1 MQEIPENWISIEQK
15 EDFKLALSSDLLLHF
30 NKSFLNILFTSG
42 YNSEE
47 KIKEFL
53 KTPQGIE
60 FYKLSSQYSELLFK
74 ILINSGFDTIDK
86 IKNYFNLIEN
96 KKINKDL
103 LKFSELFLKILIN
116 RGINTLEKI
125 NYFLKEPQGTDYHD
139 PFLLPNMAEAVERIL
154 KAIKNKENILIFG
167 DYDADGV
174 ISTVLIYNFLKKL
187 ELNPIYNIP
196 DRVQDGYDISLK
208 FIKKLRKKNP
218 EISLIICVDCG
229 SNSHEVRDF
238 IYKDNSNLD
247 VIVCDHHRITEKAVS
262 ANTNL
267 NKYIIINPQDPDSGY
282 NFKFLSGAG
291 VTFKFIHAILS
302 KSDKNL
308 KDKFEKSYLTDLLDL
323 VAISTIADLM
333 PLIDENRII
342 VKKGLK
348 VLKNTKNPG
357 LKTLI
362 KSVLPQKEINN
373 ENFNTYDVGFIIAP
387 RINAPGRVE
396 EIKKD
401 QDEANESSVLT
412 KIENNFELNI
422 VKKSFELLT
431 CSYEKAEVIVNEI
444 NQLNEKRKK
453 EQAEM
458 LNAILNNEKYDFVNI
473 QKDQKIFIEKS
484 KNWSEGLL
492 GIVASDLVKKYNI
505 PVILFK
511 ENEDNYKGSGRSIEE
526 FDLFENLNTVK
537 NFFNKF
543 GGHKMACGLLIKSDY
558 DKDEAANIENKF
570 KLFKQ
575 EMIRIA
581 KEKLSDVK
589 IQKKFYYDFELE
601 FDQIK
606 PSFGKELKLLEPFGT
621 GNAKPVFLTRN
632 CFIKDMNFLKDDKH
646 VSLQIKNKGIY
657 KKAIFFNVNKKIV
670 ENLKNIPKN
679 IPVSLIFNIEENN
692 YEKNTCKEGCPLQLV
707 ILDLFYKIDFN
718 NKKS

>member
-15 EDFKLALSSDLLLHF
+15 EDFKLSLSSDLLLHF
-30 NKSFLNILFTSG
+30 NKSFLKILFASG

-53 KTPQGIE
+53 KTPQGID
-60 FYKLSSQYSELLFK
+60 FYKSTSQY
-74 ILINSGFDTIDK
+74 
-86 IKNYFNLIEN
+86 
-96 KKINKDL
+96 
-103 LKFSELFLKILIN
+103 SELFLKILIN
-116 RGINTLEKI
+116 RGINTIEKI

-174 ISTVLIYNFLKKL
+174 ISTVLIYSFLKKL

-196 DRVQDGYDISLK
+196 DRVQDGYDINLK

-238 IYKDNSNLD
+238 IYADNSKLD
-247 VIVCDHHRITEKAVS
+247 VIVCDHHRISEKLVS
-262 ANTNL
+262 INANL
-267 NKYIIINPQDPDSGY
+267 NKYIIVNPQDPDSKY

-302 KSDKNL
+302 KLDKNL

-373 ENFNTYDVGFIIAP
+373 ESFNTYDIGFIIAP

-401 QDEANESSVLT
+401 QDEADESSVLT

-422 VKKSFELLT
+422 AKKSFELLT
-431 CSYEKAEVIVNEI
+431 CSYEEAQFIVNEI
-444 NQLNEKRKK
+444 NKLNEKRKR
-453 EQAEM
+453 EQTEM

-511 ENEDNYKGSGRSIEE
+511 ESEDSYKGSGRSIEE
-526 FDLFENLNTVK
+526 FDLFENLNTIK

-543 GGHKMACGLLIKSDY
+543 GGHKMACGLLIKSDSNE
-558 DKDEAANIENKF
+558 DKTNMENKF

-606 PSFGKELKLLEPFGT
+606 PSFGKELKLLEPFGI

-632 CFIKDMNFLKDDKH
+632 CFIKSINFLKDDKH
-646 VSLQIKNKGIY
+646 ISLQIKNKGIY
-657 KKAIFFNVNKKIV
+657 KKAIFFNVNKNII
-670 ENLKNIPKN
+670 ENLKNIPKD

-692 YEKNTCKEGCPLQLV
+692 YEKNTGKEGYPLQLV
-707 ILDLFYKIDFN
+707 ILDLFYKIDIN
-718 NKKS
+718 NEKS